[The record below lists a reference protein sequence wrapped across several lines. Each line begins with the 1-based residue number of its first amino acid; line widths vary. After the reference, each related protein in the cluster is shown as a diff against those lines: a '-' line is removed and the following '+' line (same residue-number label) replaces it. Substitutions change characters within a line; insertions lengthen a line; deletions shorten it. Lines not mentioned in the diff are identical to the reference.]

1 MVERNL
7 LIRIVVIML
16 ALLFTSTLAFAADPT
31 APATGAMKAAGQK
44 VEVAKKELIDI
55 NTASKEQLKSIPG
68 VGDAY
73 AQKIIDG
80 RPYAKKDQ
88 LVSKKIVPK
97 DTYDKI
103 KDLIIVKQ
111 PKK

>member
-1 MVERNL
+1 VAKRSL
-7 LIRIVVIML
+7 VLRTVVIAL
-16 ALLFTSTLAFAADPT
+16 ALIFMGTLGFAADPT

-44 VEVAKKELIDI
+44 VEAAKKDLIDI

-68 VGDAY
+68 IGDAY

-80 RPYAKKDQ
+80 RPYVKKDQ
-88 LVSKKIVPK
+88 IVSKKIVPQG
-97 DTYDKI
+97 TYDKI
-103 KDLIIVKQ
+103 KDWIIAKQ

>member
-1 MVERNL
+1 MAKRSLVLRT
-7 LIRIVVIML
+7 VVIAL
-16 ALLFTSTLAFAADPT
+16 ALIFMGTLGFAADPT

-44 VEVAKKELIDI
+44 VEAAKKDLIDI

-68 VGDAY
+68 IGDAY

-80 RPYAKKDQ
+80 RPYVKKDQ
-88 LVSKKIVPK
+88 IVSKKIVPQG
-97 DTYDKI
+97 TYDKI
-103 KDLIIVKQ
+103 KDWIIAKQ

>member
-1 MVERNL
+1 MVKRNFVL
-7 LIRIVVIML
+7 RIVVVLL
-16 ALLFTSTLAFAADPT
+16 ALIFTCTFAFAADPT

-44 VEVAKKELIDI
+44 VDGAKKELIDI

-80 RPYAKKDQ
+80 RPYVKKDQ
-88 LVSKKIVPK
+88 LVSKKIVPQG
-97 DTYDKI
+97 TYDKI
-103 KDLIIVKQ
+103 KDWIIAKQ

>member
-1 MVERNL
+1 MAERSL
-7 LIRIVVIML
+7 VIRIVVIVM
-16 ALLFTSTLAFAADPT
+16 ALIFTSTLAFAADPT
-31 APATGAMKAAGQK
+31 APVAGSMKAAGQK
-44 VEVAKKELIDI
+44 VEAAKKELIDI

-80 RPYAKKDQ
+80 RPYVKKDQ

-97 DTYDKI
+97 ETYDKI
-103 KDLIIVKQ
+103 KDWIIAKQ

>member
-1 MVERNL
+1 MVKRNL
-7 LIRIVVIML
+7 VIRIVVIML
-16 ALLFTSTLAFAADPT
+16 ALIFTSTFAFAADPT

-44 VEVAKKELIDI
+44 VEAAKKELIDI

-80 RPYAKKDQ
+80 RPYVKKDQ
-88 LVSKKIVPK
+88 LVSKKVVPK
-97 DTYDKI
+97 ATYDKI
-103 KDLIIVKQ
+103 KDWIIAKQ

>member
-1 MVERNL
+1 MVERNVI
-7 LIRIVVIML
+7 IRIVVMLL
-16 ALLFTSTLAFAADPT
+16 ALIFTSTLAFAANPT

-44 VEVAKKELIDI
+44 VEAAKKELIDI

-80 RPYAKKDQ
+80 RPYVKKDQ
-88 LVSKKIVPK
+88 LVSKKVVPK
-97 DTYDKI
+97 GTYDKI
-103 KDLIIVKQ
+103 KGWIIAKQ

>member
-1 MVERNL
+1 MVEKNL
-7 LIRIVVIML
+7 VIRIVVIVL
-16 ALLFTSTLAFAADPT
+16 ALIFTSTLAFAADPT
-31 APATGAMKAAGQK
+31 APATGSMKAAGQK
-44 VEVAKKELIDI
+44 VEAAKKELIDI

-80 RPYAKKDQ
+80 RPYVKKDQ

-103 KDLIIVKQ
+103 KDWIIAKQ

>member
-1 MVERNL
+1 MAKSGLVV
-7 LIRIVVIML
+7 RIVVIVL
-16 ALLFTSTLAFAADPT
+16 ALIFMGSLGFAADPT
-31 APATGAMKAAGQK
+31 APATGAMKATGQK
-44 VEVAKKELIDI
+44 VEAAKKELLDI

-68 VGDAY
+68 IGDAY

-97 DTYDKI
+97 GTYDKI
-103 KDLIIVKQ
+103 KDWIIAKQ